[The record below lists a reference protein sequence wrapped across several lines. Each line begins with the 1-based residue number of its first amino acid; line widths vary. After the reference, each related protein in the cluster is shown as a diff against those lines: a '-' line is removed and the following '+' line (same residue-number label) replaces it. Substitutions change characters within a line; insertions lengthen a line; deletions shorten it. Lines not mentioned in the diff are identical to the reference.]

1 MKQYFPISI
10 FLLVVAIFSPFN
22 FAMADSGTF
31 SEGVQ
36 WAIDFLQGAV
46 VPLLLALGLVY
57 FLWGVVKY
65 VTAGGNE
72 DKMKEGR
79 SLVVYGI
86 IALFVMISVFGLVRI
101 LTNTFGFD
109 FVVPQLEGGSSIR
122 SNSSNFSFPTN
133 NTNNTQN
140 NLYSSGAPSAD
151 PFRQSQTNRTGSGL
165 TVVTQTDSSGGNN
178 QNTSEANAEETL
190 PPEGDDD
197 SAYFFDN
204 DDDGFLYGFLQ
215 DFDQSDVHYCA
226 PEGTYCGSM
235 KGIFGSTKASTASN
249 LSSGVGSLSRIGSN
263 SNTLNKFSAD
273 SVYTKGIST
282 LHDKSLNQRNEYLS
296 FFVIDGTGK
305 ESWTSPKEM
314 SASSGF
320 ISYKYIDSLISKGA
334 KEIFID
340 HSHPKA
346 MGLDSNPPSFQDLS
360 SLMNIQNRYKGSGVI
375 IHFQVTDPSGVW
387 DYSLGSPGNNLLA
400 LQKVYGDLANLDD
413 LLNPAHQKA
422 LSNPSYKSIYGNID
436 GLDPRAKVIKL
447 VQASEDDYYGSSIK
461 SQTDTYLDNIKKIMA
476 TNPDAAN
483 IDQLE
488 GSLNGN
494 LSKDKQAQI
503 IQNYVSSLRNEG
515 VTINYT
521 PYNNP

>member
-296 FFVIDGTGK
+296 FFCD
-305 ESWTSPKEM
+305 
-314 SASSGF
+314 
-320 ISYKYIDSLISKGA
+320 
-334 KEIFID
+334 
-340 HSHPKA
+340 
-346 MGLDSNPPSFQDLS
+346 
-360 SLMNIQNRYKGSGVI
+360 
-375 IHFQVTDPSGVW
+375 
-387 DYSLGSPGNNLLA
+387 
-400 LQKVYGDLANLDD
+400 
-413 LLNPAHQKA
+413 
-422 LSNPSYKSIYGNID
+422 
-436 GLDPRAKVIKL
+436 
-447 VQASEDDYYGSSIK
+447 
-461 SQTDTYLDNIKKIMA
+461 
-476 TNPDAAN
+476 
-483 IDQLE
+483 
-488 GSLNGN
+488 
-494 LSKDKQAQI
+494 
-503 IQNYVSSLRNEG
+503 
-515 VTINYT
+515 
-521 PYNNP
+521 